1 MRFQGSLAVAL
12 LLGFSALPV
21 LAAGIDD
28 KPVDLASIQA
38 LETRANQA
46 QPREQC
52 FLYAEL
58 VHQMTEV
65 SVRQY
70 ASGDVDKATSL
81 LKRIQDLTHK
91 IHLSMASNNK
101 RAKDAEI
108 LLNHTAFRLNGML
121 HASSFEDR
129 PLVQETLSDVS
140 QAENEAMLQVFHNK

>member
-12 LLGFSALPV
+12 LFGITALPV

-28 KPVDLASIQA
+28 KPADLATIQA

-70 ASGDVDKATSL
+70 ASGDVDKATSM
-81 LKRIQDLTHK
+81 LKRIQDFTRK
-91 IHLSMASNNK
+91 IHLSLANNDK
-101 RAKDAEI
+101 KVKDTEI

>member
-1 MRFQGSLAVAL
+1 MRFQGSFAVAL
-12 LLGFSALPV
+12 LFGLTALPV
-21 LAAGIDD
+21 RAAGVDD
-28 KPVDLASIQA
+28 KNFDLATIQA
-38 LETRANQA
+38 LEDRANQA

-70 ASGDVDKATSL
+70 AAGDVEKATSL
-81 LKRIQDLTHK
+81 LKRIQALTHK
-91 IHLSMASNNK
+91 IHLSMANNDK
-101 RAKDAEI
+101 RVKDTEI

-129 PLVQETLSDVS
+129 PLVQETLADVS
-140 QAENEAMLQVFHNK
+140 QAESEAMLQVFHNK